1 MGKGK
6 VWGGCAGSVFGEGR
20 LHECKHISSLLALVS
35 CPDPTLSR
43 GKGSGDHRAL
53 SWLCR
58 VSSIDSEQ
66 ANEIAQRH
74 KVSKIKIADSAQP
87 RSAQ

>member
-1 MGKGK
+1 MYLVKGDY
-6 VWGGCAGSVFGEGR
+6 
-20 LHECKHISSLLALVS
+20 KHNSSLLALVS
-35 CPDPTLSR
+35 CPGPTLSR
-43 GKGSGDHRAL
+43 GKGSGDL